1 MKAVPEIA
9 PTKERVTIPISAF
22 LVAQRIYIVHELQ
35 WLPAPDDS
43 TGAAPLHCESLIH
56 GAFTLLKSANKRA
69 AAEYLESL
77 TGNWGDGKYDVL
89 KKAERES
96 ELDKKVRV
104 LNGEDGCFCEE
115 IRLENEGFAKVWV
128 ELVVVEG
135 PRN

>member
-1 MKAVPEIA
+1 M
-9 PTKERVTIPISAF
+9 SAF

-35 WLPAPDDS
+35 CLPAPDHS
-43 TGAAPLHCESLIH
+43 TGTAPLHCHSLTH

-69 AAEYLESL
+69 ASEYLETL
-77 TGNWGDGKYDVL
+77 TGNWGDWEYDAL

-96 ELDKKVRV
+96 ELDKKVRA

-115 IRLENEGFAKVWV
+115 IRLDKEGFVKVWV

>member
-1 MKAVPEIA
+1 M
-9 PTKERVTIPISAF
+9 SAF
-22 LVAQRIYIVHELQ
+22 VVAQRIYIVHELQ
-35 WLPAPDDS
+35 WLPALEDS
-43 TGAAPLHCESLIH
+43 TSAAPLHCQYLTH

-77 TGNWGDGKYDVL
+77 TGNWGDGEYDVL

-104 LNGEDGCFCEE
+104 LNGEDGYFCEE
-115 IRLENEGFAKVWV
+115 IRLDNEGFAKVWV

>member
-9 PTKERVTIPISAF
+9 PAKERVTIPRSAF

-35 WLPAPDDS
+35 WLPAPGDS
-43 TGAAPLHCESLIH
+43 TDAAPVHCQSLTH
-56 GAFTLLKSANKRA
+56 GAFTLLQRANKRA

-77 TGNWGDGKYDVL
+77 TGNWGDGEEEAL

-104 LNGEDGCFCEE
+104 LNREDGCFCEE